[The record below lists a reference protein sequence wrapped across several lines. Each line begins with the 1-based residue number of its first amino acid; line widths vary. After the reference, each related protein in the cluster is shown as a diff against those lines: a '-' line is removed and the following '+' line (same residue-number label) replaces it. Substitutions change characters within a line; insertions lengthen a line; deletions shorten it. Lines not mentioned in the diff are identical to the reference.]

1 VKKFLLAALF
11 TSAVA
16 VTVAMAKPAAAGEL
30 VSNGGFESP
39 YGLNQGWDYSVSD
52 TLDVFEQTS
61 AAHSGDRFLI
71 FTAVNATFAD
81 FISQTLDTVVGE
93 TYTYSY
99 WLKGSTTDHTSDS
112 NFHGTIGSQSIGY
125 MNFSYP
131 FDWTEFSGSYVATST
146 QTEITFAG
154 FNSAGYY
161 LLDDVSVTG
170 PLAGEIDLPGG
181 GVGAVPEPQTWALM
195 LMGFAAVGAAVRRR
209 RAGGL
214 TVAA

>member
-52 TLDVFEQTS
+52 TLDVF
-61 AAHSGDRFLI
+61 D
-71 FTAVNATFAD
+71 
-81 FISQTLDTVVGE
+81 QTLDTVVGE